1 MIAKIKQY
9 SGDVSKEMK
18 KVSWPTKQQLKEST
32 IVVIVTCVLIAAF
45 VWVIDFAMTSFV
57 QAIF

>member
-9 SGDVSKEMK
+9 SGEVSKEMK

-32 IVVIVTCVLIAAF
+32 IVVIVTCLLISAF
-45 VWVIDFAMTSFV
+45 VWVIDFLMTSFI
-57 QAIF
+57 QTIF